1 MKKMMMTALLMT
13 IAITASAMTYSEA
26 RMEALFL
33 SDKMAY
39 ELDLSAPQYEAV
51 YEINLDYMMS
61 LGHRADLFG
70 SSWSRRNADL
80 MFVLTAW
87 QWDRF
92 KALEYFYRPVG
103 WSVSGNGW
111 VFSVYTR
118 YPHRTVMYRSAPV
131 VYTSYRG
138 GHAHDYGRSWRN
150 GVRIE
155 PAPRPHHNEKIHAGG
170 PRGHEMHAN
179 RPPAAP
185 HKSVTTTTVTTTRN
199 AGNGGGTRSF
209 GNGGA
214 KRNSSVTTTKTTT
227 TKTVT
232 SGGHFGGARR

>member
-1 MKKMMMTALLMT
+1 MTALLMT

-170 PRGHEMHAN
+170 PRGHEVHAN